1 VWPSARYPYVQ
12 AAIDFLVDPF
22 GFEATTL
29 TLGEIEGHYAHVEL
43 RWPEGSGGI
52 MIGSTDNPDGYR
64 DQIGAGTT
72 WLYVVT
78 QDPDALFV
86 KSTVAGAEIIEAATD
101 EEYGNRTFTVKD
113 PWGHA
118 WVFGTYPGA

>member
-52 MIGSTDNPDGYR
+52 MIGSTDNTDGYR
-64 DQIGAGTT
+64 DQMDAGTT
-72 WLYVVT
+72 WLHEG
-78 QDPDALFV
+78 P
-86 KSTVAGAEIIEAATD
+86 
-101 EEYGNRTFTVKD
+101 NRV
-113 PWGHA
+113 PPMRN
-118 WVFGTYPGA
+118 PGRLTTLE